1 MPFKSVFERNSLSIL
16 PKHHR
21 PENMREF
28 WLAEQIEQPISTN
41 KTNRHDITEI
51 LLKVALN
58 TIEQTSKQSM
68 ALVFCLFDNDLICCE
83 YCNLIGWSAWRKK
96 LVILDNLDWYCD
108 VTNIFRPHRQIVL
121 SQVISYKFPI
131 LCITT
136 YYRKKDNVYI
146 VCLWSQLFKLKHI

>member
-1 MPFKSVFERNSLSIL
+1 MLFKSVFERNSLSIL

-21 PENMREF
+21 LENMREF
-28 WLAEQIEQPISTN
+28 CLAEQIEQPISTN

-83 YCNLIGWSAWRKK
+83 YCNLIG
-96 LVILDNLDWYCD
+96 
-108 VTNIFRPHRQIVL
+108 
-121 SQVISYKFPI
+121 
-131 LCITT
+131 
-136 YYRKKDNVYI
+136 
-146 VCLWSQLFKLKHI
+146 